1 MKIIKLFLLLLA
13 AQAQVFSFG
22 GGYDS
27 LLFDGSVKQVLPEK
41 SDCTVKLTYVT
52 KSVDVIKYIPGSY
65 DVCGISGTE
74 VKTEKV
80 TMTKP
85 GDIESGSEIV
95 TGAESFAEVELDDG
109 SILRIAP
116 NSSVKIS
123 DDYCTNRTLR
133 QKAGSIWHKVK
144 KLLGSKSYEVTTN
157 GANCGVRGTEFE
169 VIVNGNN
176 TEFKVFEGSVEITP
190 VMNDESNKALIK
202 AYEQMIKDMETGK
215 ITANEFTEKS
225 AGWTEIMEGSRQFP
239 KVLVEAGNMVS
250 VTFEVSKPESIPG
263 GETHWFDDSNFI
275 K

>member
-1 MKIIKLFLLLLA
+1 MA
-13 AQAQVFSFG
+13 AQAQIFAYG

-27 LLFDGSVKQVLPEK
+27 LLFDGSGKQVLPKK
-41 SDCTVKLTYVT
+41 SDCNVKLTFVT
-52 KSVDVIKYIPGSY
+52 KSVDVIIDITGSY
-65 DVCGISGTE
+65 VVCGISVTE
-74 VKTEKV
+74 VKTEKI

-95 TGAESFAEVELDDG
+95 TDADSFAEVELDDG

-133 QKAGSIWHKVK
+133 QKAGRIWHKVK

-157 GANCGVRGTEFE
+157 GAVGGVRGTEFE
-169 VIVNGNN
+169 VIVNDNN
-176 TEFKVFEGSVEITP
+176 TDFRVFEGSVEVTP
-190 VMNDESNKALIK
+190 VMNDGSNKALIK

-215 ITANEFTEKS
+215 ITAEEFSEKS
-225 AGWTEIMEGSRQFP
+225 ARWTELMESSRQFP
-239 KVLVEAGNMVS
+239 KVLVEAGNMVA
-250 VTFEVSKPESIPG
+250 VTFEVSKPETIPG